1 MYGIVK
7 TPNEGNDLLR
17 RWLEGSANRFEEN
30 RLDEAASRD
39 SFLAE
44 ALEGYRHLEAKDHEA
59 TLRSLNKRLSRRSR
73 PSISWGTG
81 LRVAAAVAVL
91 VVAAWGVWRVT
102 RSIDQSGSLAQ
113 DTAPMVKTEPRP
125 STPAPS
131 SAPEA
136 EKAQPPARA
145 SKAKKAAP
153 VPSAP
158 SSIPPGEPVK
168 ILDLPSAFKED
179 AEAKTSRQVDAV
191 EYRATASRGEMSVP
205 AGVPSM
211 GPLAGKVTDEQGKPL
226 PNVEIGWENQRI
238 ATRSDANGNFLI
250 PQDSGSKTLVF
261 LKDGKTTSFMP
272 LEASPFT
279 VVLGNQ
285 ASPPEAMA
293 RSTAKFASPESPK
306 ATQAVKTPSPEEG
319 FPALNSYIQRNLRY
333 PALALQ
339 SRIEGAVA
347 VEFSIPASGI
357 PSDFKLLENP
367 GYGLDLEAIR
377 LLENGPKWIAAFPGQ
392 RYVYTVV
399 FKLP

>member
-1 MYGIVK
+1 
-7 TPNEGNDLLR
+7 
-17 RWLEGSANRFEEN
+17 
-30 RLDEAASRD
+30 
-39 SFLAE
+39 
-44 ALEGYRHLEAKDHEA
+44 
-59 TLRSLNKRLSRRSR
+59 
-73 PSISWGTG
+73 
-81 LRVAAAVAVL
+81 
-91 VVAAWGVWRVT
+91 
-102 RSIDQSGSLAQ
+102 
-113 DTAPMVKTEPRP
+113 
-125 STPAPS
+125 
-131 SAPEA
+131 
-136 EKAQPPARA
+136 
-145 SKAKKAAP
+145 
-153 VPSAP
+153 
-158 SSIPPGEPVK
+158 
-168 ILDLPSAFKED
+168 
-179 AEAKTSRQVDAV
+179 
-191 EYRATASRGEMSVP
+191 
-205 AGVPSM
+205 
-211 GPLAGKVTDEQGKPL
+211 
-226 PNVEIGWENQRI
+226 
-238 ATRSDANGNFLI
+238 
-250 PQDSGSKTLVF
+250 
-261 LKDGKTTSFMP
+261 MP